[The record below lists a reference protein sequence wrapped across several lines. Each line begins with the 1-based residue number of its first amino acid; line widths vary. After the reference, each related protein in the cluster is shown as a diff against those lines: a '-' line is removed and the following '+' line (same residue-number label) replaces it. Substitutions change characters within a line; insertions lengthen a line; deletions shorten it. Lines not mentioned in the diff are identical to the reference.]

1 MQRSASHL
9 EAVTRAARVGSAVGG
24 VVLGLGL
31 IKFGNPVIMYAQA
44 PEMFPLPRDPLE
56 WLILAW
62 PYALGVFLTAIA
74 AAWIAAVLVG
84 APKMF
89 NRLMFLPVAW
99 LVWQCVAAVT
109 GLDPS
114 GSAWVV
120 SHFACCVAWFYIG
133 ALVFGRVHPAATP
146 WTGLVLGTACVIAVG
161 LEQRFGGLEETR
173 RFFWQ
178 YVYPGLPAAPA
189 ELIKRMQSDRI
200 FSTMFYPNTLASAL
214 ILCMPVVLWAVWS
227 MRRWFERSARVFLV
241 LALLAGALAC
251 LVWSGSKAGWL
262 IALGQVMV
270 LLLRVRMPAGL
281 RSGILTVVCVTGLVV
296 FAWRYA
302 GYFQRGATSLGARLD
317 YWAAAVKIT
326 GRHPIAGIGQGNFG
340 RVYAQ
345 IKPPEAEMTRM
356 VHNDYLQQACESGLV
371 GLTLYALM
379 LGSVL
384 LRARPGPPGQWP
396 PRFWLWLGLVGW
408 SAHNLFEFGL
418 YIPALAWPAF
428 CMLGVLARDADA
440 HAGPMPAV
448 VHAVGTSP
456 TARHNST
463 GCGVC

>member
-1 MQRSASHL
+1 MQRSTSHP
-9 EAVTRAARVGSAVGG
+9 EAVTQAARLGSAVGG
-24 VVLGLGL
+24 AVLGLVL

-44 PEMFPLPRDPLE
+44 PEMFPLPRDLLE

-84 APKMF
+84 APKQF
-89 NRLMFLPVAW
+89 NRLMLLPVAW
-99 LVWQCVAAVT
+99 LVWQCAAAVT
-109 GLDPS
+109 GLDPG

-120 SHFACCVAWFYIG
+120 SHFACCVAWFYVG
-133 ALVFGRVHPAATP
+133 ALVFGRVHPEATP
-146 WTGLVLGTACVIAVG
+146 WTGLVLGTVCVIAAGV
-161 LEQRFGGLEETR
+161 EQRFGGLEETR
-173 RFFWQ
+173 RYFWQ
-178 YVYPGLPAAPA
+178 YVYPGLATAPP

-200 FSTMFYPNTLASAL
+200 FSTLFYPNTLAGAL
-214 ILCMPVVLWAVWS
+214 ILCTPVVLWAVWS

-241 LALLAGALAC
+241 LVVLAGALGC

-270 LLLRVRMPAGL
+270 LLLRVRMPARL

-317 YWAAAVKIT
+317 YWTAAVKIT

-345 IKPPEAEMTRM
+345 IKPPDAEMTRM

-371 GLTLYALM
+371 GLALYALM

-384 LRARPGPPGQWP
+384 LRARPDTGGHWP
-396 PRFWLWLGLVGW
+396 PRFWIWLGLVGW
-408 SAHNLFEFGL
+408 SVHSMFEFGL

-428 CMLGVLARDADA
+428 CMLGVLVRDSDA
-440 HAGPMPAV
+440 STGSELTGAQ
-448 VHAVGTSP
+448 AVGSGSSRKT
-456 TARHNST
+456 
-463 GCGVC
+463 